1 MGFSIR
7 LAPGVRIR
15 ASSRG
20 VRTSLGPRVARV
32 HVGGGRTGFSTGVGP
47 VTYYTS
53 GSRARRR
60 TSSSRRAGS
69 ATAQRQLAAAN
80 RAAEKAEHA
89 RALLNALDAI
99 LNLHREEFPPAQ
111 RPVAPAPPAVDASA
125 FRGTYVKQAKAST
138 SLFARAERKAA
149 LAEAERRALADASA
163 LSAKYEQ
170 EHAAWRATLDQEWAA
185 LNANDPDEVL
195 TTLVDAFE
203 DNEAAAAAVGVEG
216 AEVSLVVLVPPA
228 SAVPERQ
235 PTTTTAGNLSLRK
248 LTKRETCDLYKLL
261 VCGHALVTV
270 KEAFAVAPGLTS
282 ARVVAVR
289 ATSPDAYGKV
299 LAEVVLAARF
309 ERAALTGILWSQANA
324 VQVVNDASTE
334 RIFIQKGA
342 AQELLPVDLSKEP
355 QLAEVV
361 GAVDFEELI

>member
-1 MGFSIR
+1 MGFSVR
-7 LAPGVRIR
+7 LAPGVRVR

-47 VTYYTS
+47 VTYYTR
-53 GSRARRR
+53 GGGGRRR
-60 TSSSRRAGS
+60 TSSPRTGT

-80 RAAEKAEHA
+80 RAAEKADQA

-111 RPVAPAPPAVDASA
+111 RPVAPAPPAVDASM
-125 FRGTYVKQAKAST
+125 FRGPYVKQAKAST
-138 SLFARAERKAA
+138 SVFARLDRKAA
-149 LAEAERRALADASA
+149 LAEAERQAQADASA
-163 LSAKYEQ
+163 LAAKYAEEQ
-170 EHAAWRATLDQEWAA
+170 AAWQTTLDQEWTA
-185 LNANDPDEVL
+185 LNANEPDEVL
-195 TTLVDAFE
+195 TTLADAFE

-216 AEVSLVVLVPPA
+216 AEVTLVVLVPPV
-228 SAVPERQ
+228 SAIPERQ
-235 PTTTTAGNLSLRK
+235 PTTTAAGNLSLKK
-248 LTKRETCDLYKLL
+248 LTKRETCDFYKLL

-282 ARVVAVR
+282 ARAVAVR

-299 LAEVVLAARF
+299 RPEVVLAARF
-309 ERAALTGILWSQANA
+309 ERERLAGIQWSQANA
-324 VQVVNDASTE
+324 TQVVNDASTE

-342 AQELLPVDLSKEP
+342 TQELIPVDLSKEP